1 MRHTTSRPKRRS
13 FTLIERVP
21 LPQLLNLTERKPGDY
36 SLSSGGDRP
45 TESQSLNVTTPVRRG
60 A

>member
-1 MRHTTSRPKRRS
+1 MRHTTSRTQSRS

-21 LPQLLNLTERKPGDY
+21 LPQLLNLTARKADEY
-36 SLSSGGDRP
+36 SLSSGGDKP
-45 TESQSLNVTTPVRRG
+45 TESQPLQGTTPGRRG